1 MVADTFNPGSW
12 EADGGLLR
20 PRTVRATY
28 QYPVSKTNN
37 KIQFLKG
44 RSGKDRKYALGTRKK
59 FFHEFMKKWKAG
71 FNNKN
76 RFTRGTLLQHQ
87 MLLSDKKIDIFETSQ
102 LNIPYQKNNPP
113 VVSSMRSLK
122 IIKKKLLL
130 KT

>member
-1 MVADTFNPGSW
+1 
-12 EADGGLLR
+12 
-20 PRTVRATY
+20 
-28 QYPVSKTNN
+28 
-37 KIQFLKG
+37 
-44 RSGKDRKYALGTRKK
+44 
-59 FFHEFMKKWKAG
+59 MKKWKAG